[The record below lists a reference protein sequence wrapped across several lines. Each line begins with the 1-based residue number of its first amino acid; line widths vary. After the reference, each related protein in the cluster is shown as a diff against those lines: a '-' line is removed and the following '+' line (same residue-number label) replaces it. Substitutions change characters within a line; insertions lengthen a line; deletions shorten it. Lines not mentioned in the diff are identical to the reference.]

1 MGNLKSDIVTIGN
14 VKLGGNCGVCV
25 QSMTN
30 TPTDDVELTVNQVVE
45 LADAG
50 CELVRITTRSIKDVE
65 FLAAIKNK
73 LKSMGCNVPLI
84 ADVHFNPKVAELA
97 AEIVEKVRINPGN
110 YIDKKLGKTSF
121 TDDDTAVAL
130 AAAKENILPLV
141 EVCKKHNTSIRIG
154 SNQGSLSDRIVFKYG
169 DTALGMVEAVMEFVN
184 IFQELDFHNIVISL
198 KSSNPAVMIEANRLL
213 MKRMS
218 ETGRVYPLH
227 LGVTEAGSGQEAR
240 VKSAIG
246 IGSLLCE
253 GIGDTIRVSL
263 SENPVNEIIPA
274 KEIARLKN
282 NVKIADFSSVERK
295 CLHDANHQ
303 LSVICSKHILDSDP
317 DWRNIADFVVDE
329 VGSHFSLNAFENVNF
344 PNATVVDVSATPLKT
359 ICSFLNDYFSD
370 DNCKP
375 LIIKKYYNKTSSR
388 EKLLVNVA
396 VELGVLINNYPISGV
411 WTNVES
417 SMMVDIL
424 QATKQRL
431 IKPEYI
437 SCPTC
442 GRTAFDLI
450 AVAEDVKKKTSHLKD
465 ITIGIMGCIVNG
477 PGEMRGADYGVV
489 GYGKDK
495 VILYKGSSPIGKP
508 FPSSEAAD
516 RLLELIECYEN

>member
-1 MGNLKSDIVTIGN
+1 MGNIKSDVVTIGN
-14 VKLGGNCGVCV
+14 VKIGGNCGVCV

-30 TPTDDVELTVNQVVE
+30 TPTDDVKQTVNQVVE
-45 LADAG
+45 LYNAG

-65 FLAAIKNK
+65 FLAAIKNE
-73 LKSMGCNVPLI
+73 LKSINCNVPLI
-84 ADVHFNPKVAELA
+84 ADVHFNPKVAELS

-110 YIDKKLGKTSF
+110 YIDKKLGQTTF
-121 TDDDTAVAL
+121 TDDDTAMAL
-130 AAAKENILPLV
+130 KAAKDNILPLV

-169 DTALGMVEAVMEFVN
+169 DTALGMVEAVMEFVT

-213 MKRMS
+213 MKRMV
-218 ETGRVYPLH
+218 EAGRVYPLH

-263 SENPVNEIIPA
+263 SENPVNEINPA
-274 KEIARLKN
+274 KEIARFKN
-282 NVKIADFSSVERK
+282 NVKIVDFSSVDRK
-295 CLHDANHQ
+295 CLNNAKHQ
-303 LSVICSKHILDSDP
+303 LSVICSKHIVDGDTNWN
-317 DWRNIADFVVDE
+317 DIADFIVDE
-329 VGSHFSLNAFENVNF
+329 VGSHFRLNAFENVNF
-344 PNATVVDVSATPLKT
+344 PDAVVVDISATPLKS
-359 ICSFLNDYFSD
+359 ICDYLNGYFSD

-375 LIIKKYYNKTSSR
+375 LIIKKYYNKNLSS
-388 EKLLVNVA
+388 EKLLVSAA
-396 VELGVLINNYPISGV
+396 VELGLLINNYPVSGI
-411 WTNVES
+411 WTNIES

-450 AVAEDVKKKTSHLKD
+450 TVAEDVKRKTSHLKD
-465 ITIGIMGCIVNG
+465 MTIGIMGCIVNG
-477 PGEMRGADYGVV
+477 PGEMRGADFGVV

-508 FPSSEAAD
+508 FPSYEAAD
-516 RLLELIECYEN
+516 RLLELIESSEN